1 MYERSNRGSYSKTIS
16 IRQVQYVLYRK
27 PYMIYSPF
35 YIKYLY
41 LNILS
46 AASVPRPHSTSNLL
60 STCHVLA
67 WGSGPSKQTWPLAPC
82 PDRCS
87 VGAFAGWL
95 VQCGI
100 VGTISYA
107 VFSCIPDCLVWG
119 IQELGTCLGVVF
131 VEKTGCFCCC
141 VVLFYFWVH
150 LGGFGRSWLKVG
162 VGLKLQKPLLSADP
176 ALRHRMARTRQP
188 WAGQSLGPPGHL
200 LGLGR
205 GHPGHWT
212 SWPDSQ
218 GRGRPSHQWGSGQGH
233 HQMGQWTWT
242 VEVVGGGGSGSRI
255 SWNHIEGCSPTC
267 ASQEGVSGDLR
278 EVLVDSVS
286 LAFPW
291 LWSSPPL
298 LVLQESH
305 LGHAFCRFGKK

>member
-82 PDRCS
+82 PDCCS

-100 VGTISYA
+100 VGTIFYA
-107 VFSCIPDCLVWG
+107 IFSCIPDCLVWG
-119 IQELGTCLGVVF
+119 IQELCRDLSR
-131 VEKTGCFCCC
+131 CC
-141 VVLFYFWVH
+141 VHRENRLFLLLWCAVL
-150 LGGFGRSWLKVG
+150 LVG
-162 VGLKLQKPLLSADP
+162 
-176 ALRHRMARTRQP
+176 
-188 WAGQSLGPPGHL
+188 SLG
-200 LGLGR
+200 
-205 GHPGHWT
+205 
-212 SWPDSQ
+212 
-218 GRGRPSHQWGSGQGH
+218 
-233 HQMGQWTWT
+233 
-242 VEVVGGGGSGSRI
+242 
-255 SWNHIEGCSPTC
+255 
-267 ASQEGVSGDLR
+267 
-278 EVLVDSVS
+278 
-286 LAFPW
+286 W
-291 LWSSPPL
+291 LWQELTESRGWAEASKAPP
-298 LVLQESH
+298 QCWPCAE
-305 LGHAFCRFGKK
+305 A